1 MFFKRRVAALVA
13 SAGLL
18 AGCAD
23 QTVSAT
29 QAWVREPVPGS
40 DKSVAYFTLHNHTD
54 AAITLMGARADGIR
68 AIEMHT
74 TTTGEGG
81 VLRMR
86 RLISVSLKPNETVKF
101 APRGKHLMLF
111 GIEVLSDPLPVQLE
125 FDGGATLMVEFDV
138 QGLLGD

>member
-1 MFFKRRVAALVA
+1 
-13 SAGLL
+13 
-18 AGCAD
+18 
-23 QTVSAT
+23 
-29 QAWVREPVPGS
+29 
-40 DKSVAYFTLHNHTD
+40 
-54 AAITLMGARADGIR
+54 
-68 AIEMHT
+68 
-74 TTTGEGG
+74 
-81 VLRMR
+81 MR